1 MESVGSNPIAATNK
15 FRPGVV
21 RFRKSVGGIGGKCGC
36 LRYIRFD
43 SEAQRFTTK
52 HHNKERKETGMS
64 KLKLFIAKVLVSFSP
79 ELVNELVTESLETGE
94 DIDSVVYRTIWR
106 R

>member
-1 MESVGSNPIAATNK
+1 
-15 FRPGVV
+15 
-21 RFRKSVGGIGGKCGC
+21 
-36 LRYIRFD
+36 
-43 SEAQRFTTK
+43 
-52 HHNKERKETGMS
+52 MS
-64 KLKLFIAKVLVSFSP
+64 KLKLFIAKVLVSFSS